1 MFHVIIV
8 HENIFRG
15 GINMSDQLTV
25 MDHISVMY
33 DQFFDSE
40 KKIAKYILNNHKR
53 VVDMTVSELAK
64 ESDVSEASVS
74 RFCKRIGVKGFH
86 QLKIGL
92 AKEMV
97 ETYGE
102 GNISNDIS
110 CDNIGQSLQNILAN
124 KIEELKQTVNMI
136 DPKEFEALLHAIL
149 DARAVQIVAVG
160 NTIPVAI
167 DGAFKLN
174 ELGIPTTAGTI
185 WETQLSYTHTLG
197 EKDVLIAISNSGE
210 SNKVVEAVEIANK
223 NGATT
228 IGITNNPH
236 SAIGDQVTYH
246 ITTASREKLFL
257 DEFCFSRVS
266 ATTVMEIIFLFLTV
280 MVPDSHNRMATC
292 EEMFAV
298 DKR

>member
-1 MFHVIIV
+1 
-8 HENIFRG
+8 
-15 GINMSDQLTV
+15 MSDQLTV

-136 DPKEFEALLHAIL
+136 DPKEFEALLYAIL

>member
-1 MFHVIIV
+1 
-8 HENIFRG
+8 
-15 GINMSDQLTV
+15 MSDQLTV

-136 DPKEFEALLHAIL
+136 DPKEFETLLHAIL

>member
-1 MFHVIIV
+1 
-8 HENIFRG
+8 
-15 GINMSDQLTV
+15 MSDQLTV

-40 KKIAKYILNNHKR
+40 KKIAKYILNNHKK

-110 CDNIGQSLQNILAN
+110 CDNIG
-124 KIEELKQTVNMI
+124 K
-136 DPKEFEALLHAIL
+136 AIL
-149 DARAVQIVAVG
+149 HARAVQIVAVG

-197 EKDVLIAISNSGE
+197 QKDVLIAISNSGE

-280 MVPDSHNRMATC
+280 MIPDSHKRMATC

-298 DKR
+298 IFVNMILTKI

>member
-1 MFHVIIV
+1 
-8 HENIFRG
+8 
-15 GINMSDQLTV
+15 MSDQLTV

-40 KKIAKYILNNHKR
+40 KKIAKYILNNHKK

-110 CDNIGQSLQNILAN
+110 CDNIGQSLQNILVN

-136 DPKEFEALLHAIL
+136 DPKEFESLLKAIL
-149 DARAVQIVAVG
+149 HARAVQIVAVG

-197 EKDVLIAISNSGE
+197 QKDVLIAISNSGE

-280 MVPDSHNRMATC
+280 MIPDSHKRMATC

>member
-1 MFHVIIV
+1 
-8 HENIFRG
+8 
-15 GINMSDQLTV
+15 MSDQLTV

-40 KKIAKYILNNHKR
+40 KKIAKYILNNHKK

-136 DPKEFEALLHAIL
+136 DPKEFESLLKAIL
-149 DARAVQIVAVG
+149 HARAVQIVAVG

-197 EKDVLIAISNSGE
+197 QKDVLIAISNSGE

-257 DEFCFSRVS
+257 DEDVRGHPYGAASRTRES
-266 ATTVMEIIFLFLTV
+266 SYSCQLTSV
-280 MVPDSHNRMATC
+280 ALRAALNACYS
-292 EEMFAV
+292 ELQ
-298 DKR
+298 

>member
-1 MFHVIIV
+1 
-8 HENIFRG
+8 
-15 GINMSDQLTV
+15 MSDQLTV

-40 KKIAKYILNNHKR
+40 KKIAKYILNNHKK

-136 DPKEFEALLHAIL
+136 DPKEFESLLKAIL
-149 DARAVQIVAVG
+149 HARAVQIVAVG

-197 EKDVLIAISNSGE
+197 QKDVLIAISNSGE

-280 MVPDSHNRMATC
+280 MIPDSHERMATC

>member
-1 MFHVIIV
+1 M
-8 HENIFRG
+8 N
-15 GINMSDQLTV
+15 DQLTV

-40 KKIAKYILNNHKR
+40 KKIAKYILNNHKK

-110 CDNIGQSLQNILAN
+110 CDNISQSLQNILAN

-136 DPKEFEALLHAIL
+136 DPKEFESLLKAIL
-149 DARAVQIVAVG
+149 HARAVQIVAVG

-197 EKDVLIAISNSGE
+197 QKDVLIAISNSGE
-210 SNKVVEAVEIANK
+210 SNKVVEAVEIANR